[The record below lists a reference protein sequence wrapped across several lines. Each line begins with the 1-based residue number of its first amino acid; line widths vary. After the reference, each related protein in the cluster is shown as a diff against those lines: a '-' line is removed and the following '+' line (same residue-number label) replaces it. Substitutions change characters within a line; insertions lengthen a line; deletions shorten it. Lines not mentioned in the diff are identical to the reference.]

1 MIVLRFYFVVEM
13 TISKGW
19 NKFCIY
25 ILIQFFEIFA
35 HVRNGPN
42 YVCDFI
48 FKTTN
53 NHTISWL
60 WFYRSYF
67 TQNFKLVNLFSIF
80 FSHIGIFKF
89 LVTNFPSKVSVT
101 FINELSLDS
110 ENILVVCCDAYDLTA
125 SHVFVGSG

>member
-1 MIVLRFYFVVEM
+1 M
-13 TISKGW
+13 TISKGR

-42 YVCDFI
+42 YVCNFI

-53 NHTISWL
+53 KHTIPWL

-67 TQNFKLVNLFSIF
+67 TQNFKLVNLFYNF

-101 FINELSLDS
+101 FINERNLGFRKYLNCLLQRIWLKHKPCFCWFRVVTEFRTNDS
-110 ENILVVCCDAYDLTA
+110 
-125 SHVFVGSG
+125 